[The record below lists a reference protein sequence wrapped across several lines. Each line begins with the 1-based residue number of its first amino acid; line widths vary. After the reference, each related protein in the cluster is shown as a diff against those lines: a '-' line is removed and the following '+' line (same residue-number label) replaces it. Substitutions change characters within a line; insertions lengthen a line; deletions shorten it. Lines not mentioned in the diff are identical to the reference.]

1 MENKISIITPVF
13 NGAKY
18 IETTIKS
25 ILSQTYNN
33 IEYIVVDGGS
43 TDGTKEII
51 EKYKNKIDKI
61 IFQNDNSMYEAL
73 ETGFNIASGKYFYW
87 LNQTIIF

>member
-43 TDGTKEII
+43 PMEQKKLLKNIEIKLTK
-51 EKYKNKIDKI
+51 
-61 IFQNDNSMYEAL
+61 
-73 ETGFNIASGKYFYW
+73 
-87 LNQTIIF
+87 

>member
-18 IETTIKS
+18 IETTIKKF
-25 ILSQTYNN
+25 SQTYNN

-51 EKYKNKIDKI
+51 EKYKNKIDK
-61 IFQNDNSMYEAL
+61 
-73 ETGFNIASGKYFYW
+73 
-87 LNQTIIF
+87 

>member
-61 IFQNDNSMYEAL
+61 IFQM
-73 ETGFNIASGKYFYW
+73 
-87 LNQTIIF
+87 TIQCMKL

>member
-33 IEYIVVDGGS
+33 IEVIPIKTSQYSI
-43 TDGTKEII
+43 
-51 EKYKNKIDKI
+51 
-61 IFQNDNSMYEAL
+61 
-73 ETGFNIASGKYFYW
+73 
-87 LNQTIIF
+87 